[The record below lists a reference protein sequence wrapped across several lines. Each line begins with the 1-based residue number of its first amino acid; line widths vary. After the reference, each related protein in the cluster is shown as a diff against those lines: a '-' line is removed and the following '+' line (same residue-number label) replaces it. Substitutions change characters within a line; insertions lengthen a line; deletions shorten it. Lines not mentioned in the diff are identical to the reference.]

1 VKVSR
6 GRRAEHREARVRALS
21 TNLLPLRAPDP
32 RRLVQQP
39 DLNVGLA
46 RLLSGS
52 PARCGRV
59 LRSSHVGYV
68 EELLAVIDALNR
80 HGVEYVLIGG
90 GALNVHGLV
99 RATEDLDLV
108 IAPTANN
115 VESLKSA
122 LRSIW
127 SDPEIDRLTAEDL
140 LGDYPAVRYGPPQG
154 DLYLDILTRLGELAD
169 YESIEAEVVDV
180 GGIEIRVATPQSL
193 FRLKRNTVRPIDR
206 ADAEALREALELGD
220 DDAD

>member
-1 VKVSR
+1 M
-6 GRRAEHREARVRALS
+6 
-21 TNLLPLRAPDP
+21 
-32 RRLVQQP
+32 
-39 DLNVGLA
+39 
-46 RLLSGS
+46 
-52 PARCGRV
+52 
-59 LRSSHVGYV
+59 GYV

-90 GALNVHGLV
+90 GALNIHGLV

-108 IAPTANN
+108 VAPTAKNI
-115 VESLKSA
+115 ESLKSA

-127 SDPEIDRLTAEDL
+127 SDPEIDRVTAEDL

-154 DLYLDILTRLGELAD
+154 DLYLDILTRLGDLAD
-169 YESIEAEVVDV
+169 FESIEAEVVHVGDV
-180 GGIEIRVATPQSL
+180 EIRVATPQSL

-206 ADAEALREALELGD
+206 ADAEALREAFELGE

>member
-1 VKVSR
+1 M
-6 GRRAEHREARVRALS
+6 
-21 TNLLPLRAPDP
+21 
-32 RRLVQQP
+32 
-39 DLNVGLA
+39 
-46 RLLSGS
+46 
-52 PARCGRV
+52 

-80 HGVEYVLIGG
+80 HGVQYVLIGG

-108 IAPTANN
+108 LAPTAKN
-115 VESLKSA
+115 VENLKSA

-127 SDPEIDRLTAEDL
+127 RDPEIDGLTAEDL
-140 LGDYPAVRYGPPQG
+140 LGAYPAVRYGPPQG

-180 GGIEIRVATPQSL
+180 GGIDIRVATPQSL

-206 ADAEALREALELGD
+206 ADAEALREAFELGD

>member
-1 VKVSR
+1 V
-6 GRRAEHREARVRALS
+6 
-21 TNLLPLRAPDP
+21 TP
-32 RRLVQQP
+32 
-39 DLNVGLA
+39 
-46 RLLSGS
+46 

-108 IAPTANN
+108 IAPTAKNI
-115 VESLKSA
+115 ESLKSA

-169 YESIEAEVVDV
+169 YESIEAEVIDV

-193 FRLKRNTVRPIDR
+193 FRLKRNTARPIDR
-206 ADAEALREALELGD
+206 ADAEALREAFELGD